1 MFTSRF
7 QLRRYAMSKIW
18 IVDDEPSILEKL
30 EKILSKRNYTI
41 TCFNKPEDVFE
52 ALKIEQPSLIIADLF
67 YKNSQNSGE
76 SIVSHVLADYSPT
89 QVIII
94 SGETDFKKTLSA
106 LNSGAIDFIEK
117 PLSLPRLLT
126 TIKNGL
132 SIYENQK
139 ERFDK
144 YRILGNSSH
153 IKELKL
159 KVRKLATLNEPILIH
174 GESGVGKELV
184 AQNLHLYSSRSSTVM
199 KEINC
204 TAFNNNLIESE
215 LFGHV
220 KGSFTGASS
229 DKIGIFEKANASS
242 LFIDEIGDLP
252 LEVQTKLL
260 RVLQD
265 KKITPVGETE
275 ERSIDSRLIF
285 ATHRN
290 LRDRITEGSFR
301 EDFFF
306 RISTFSVEIP
316 PLRER
321 IEDID
326 QLAPYFL
333 QKFLTENGLPYKEF
347 ATDSLGKLKEFDYRG
362 NIRELIQIVKNAAF
376 FSNSEIVC
384 PDDITFSHTSEKD
397 ELLSQTQN
405 MSFADAKSFFEREFL
420 RKRLSL
426 SGNKIGPCAESLGI
440 IRNNLYRMLKKHNI
454 EWKE

>member
-1 MFTSRF
+1 MNN
-7 QLRRYAMSKIW
+7 IW
-18 IVDDEPSILEKL
+18 VVDDEPSILTKL
-30 EKILSKRNYTI
+30 EKILSRQNYTVH
-41 TCFNKPEDVFE
+41 CFTKPEEVFE

-67 YKNSQNSGE
+67 YKNSRFSGE

-89 QVIII
+89 QVVII
-94 SGETDFKKTLSA
+94 SGETDFKKTLQA

-139 ERFDK
+139 ERFSK
-144 YRILGNSSH
+144 YRILGNSSE
-153 IKELKL
+153 IKELKQ
-159 KVRKLATLNEPILIH
+159 KVRKLATLNEPVLIH

-204 TAFNNNLIESE
+204 TAFNKNLIESE

-229 DKIGIFEKANASS
+229 DKVGIFEKANMSS

-265 KKITPVGETE
+265 HKVTPVGCVDDRT
-275 ERSIDSRLIF
+275 IDSRLIF
-285 ATHRN
+285 ATHRD
-290 LRDRITEGSFR
+290 LRKRINEGQFR

-306 RISTFSVEIP
+306 RISTFSLEIP
-316 PLRER
+316 PLRDR

-333 QKFLTENGLPYKEF
+333 QAFLKDNGLPYKEF
-347 ATDSLGKLKEFDYRG
+347 SEDSLIKLKEFDYRG
-362 NIRELIQIVKNAAF
+362 NIRELIQVVKNAAF
-376 FSNSEIVC
+376 FSNCDRVVPE
-384 PDDITFSHTSEKD
+384 DITFSNRTD
-397 ELLSQTQN
+397 TNELWSQTER
-405 MSFADAKSFFEREFL
+405 MSFSDAKSYFEKEFL
-420 RKRLSL
+420 KKRLAL
-426 SGNKIGPCAESLGI
+426 NGNKIGPCAESLGI
-440 IRNNLYRMLKKHNI
+440 IRNNLYRMLKKHAI
-454 EWKE
+454 EWKDE